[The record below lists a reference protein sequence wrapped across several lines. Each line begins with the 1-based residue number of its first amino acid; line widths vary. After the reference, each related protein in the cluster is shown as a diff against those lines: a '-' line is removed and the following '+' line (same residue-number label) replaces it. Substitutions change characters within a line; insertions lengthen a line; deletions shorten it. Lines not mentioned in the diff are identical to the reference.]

1 MIMEKKTIG
10 GFIAALRKANGMTQ
24 KELAER
30 LNVSDKTVSRWERDD
45 GAPDLSVIPAIAEIF
60 QVTCDELLR
69 GQRMSPAERSEGA
82 QGNET
87 SPRGEKE
94 RQRLLKSAL
103 SHYQNLTYI
112 ATGISVVGLIVA
124 LICNL
129 AFLKAVL
136 GFLCGAIFYAASIV
150 CQAIFVNKAFQS
162 VDDSGIDEA
171 PLSGFRR
178 KVIGLA
184 EKSIGLTVFLIGFT
198 FPLVLVDAYLGLA
211 ANSLLLFGSIVGTL
225 FLLIY
230 SFVLYFLNA
239 TLLKNGIY
247 QLSDREFTIYDHN
260 RKLKKKYAIRL
271 VVILSLTLLLHA
283 LGGETIWSPN
293 ALSSSKGIVFQ
304 DYESFIEYMEQDI
317 PMDSYEAYYS
327 GTVSIPVPEDQ
338 IGGAIYY
345 DQYGNVISEEEAL
358 TRTIEDA
365 NGNVVC
371 TYIDRNQSV
380 SAIRYSAK
388 DGTVLP
394 IRVISQREHRASMR
408 LFDLINTLYC
418 LIYPM
423 ELLAVLVL
431 YFKKRAK

>member
-1 MIMEKKTIG
+1 MEKKTIG
-10 GFIAALRKANGMTQ
+10 AFISALRKANGMTQ
-24 KELAER
+24 KELAQR

-60 QVTCDELLR
+60 HVTCDELLR
-69 GQRMSPAERSEGA
+69 GQRMSPAERSEGP

-87 SPRGEKE
+87 SPRGDKE
-94 RQRLLKSAL
+94 RKRLLKSAL
-103 SHYQNLTYI
+103 SHYQNLTSV
-112 ATGISVVGLIVA
+112 AMGISVIGLLVA

-150 CQAIFVNKAFQS
+150 CQAIFINKAFQS

-171 PLSGFRR
+171 SLSVFKR
-178 KVIGLA
+178 KVISLA
-184 EKSIGLTVFLIGFT
+184 EKSIGVTVFFIGFT
-198 FPLVLVDAYLGLA
+198 FPLILVDAYLGLGA
-211 ANSLLLFGSIVGTL
+211 GSLLLFGSIVGTA
-225 FLLIY
+225 FLLVYTVI
-230 SFVLYFLNA
+230 LYFLNGI
-239 TLLKNGIY
+239 LLKRGVY
-247 QLSDREFTIYDHN
+247 RLSDREFSVYDCN
-260 RKLKKKYAIRL
+260 RKLKKKYTIRL
-271 VVILSLTLLLHA
+271 VFLLSLTLLLQA
-283 LGGETIWSPN
+283 LGGETLWSPN
-293 ALSSSKGIVFQ
+293 FLSSSKGIVFQ
-304 DYESFIEYMEQDI
+304 DYESFIEYMAQDI
-317 PMDSYEAYYS
+317 PMDSYESYYS
-327 GTVSIPVPEDQ
+327 GTVSVPVPEDQ
-338 IGGAIYY
+338 IGEAIYY
-345 DQYGNVISEEEAL
+345 DRYGNVISEEEAL

-365 NGNVVC
+365 NGDVVC

-380 SAIRYSAK
+380 ATIRYSAK

-423 ELLAVLVL
+423 ELLAALAL

>member
-1 MIMEKKTIG
+1 MEKKTIG
-10 GFIAALRKANGMTQ
+10 AFISALRKANGMTQ
-24 KELAER
+24 KELAQR

-69 GQRMSPAERSEGA
+69 GQRMSPAERSEGP

-87 SPRGEKE
+87 SPRGDKE
-94 RQRLLKSAL
+94 RKRLLKSAL
-103 SHYQNLTYI
+103 SHYQNLTSV
-112 ATGISVVGLIVA
+112 AMGISVIGLLVA

-150 CQAIFVNKAFQS
+150 CQAIFINKAFQS
-162 VDDSGIDEA
+162 VDDSGIDEES
-171 PLSGFRR
+171 LSGFKR
-178 KVIGLA
+178 KVISLA
-184 EKSIGLTVFLIGFT
+184 EKSIGVTVFFIGFT
-198 FPLVLVDAYLGLA
+198 FPLILVDAYLGLIA
-211 ANSLLLFGSIVGTL
+211 GSLLLFGSIVGTA
-225 FLLIY
+225 FLLVYAVI
-230 SFVLYFLNA
+230 LYFLNGA
-239 TLLKNGIY
+239 LLKRGVY
-247 QLSDREFTIYDHN
+247 RLSDKEFSVYDYN

-283 LGGETIWSPN
+283 LGGETLWSPN
-293 ALSSSKGIVFQ
+293 FLSSSKGIVFQ
-304 DYESFIEYMEQDI
+304 DYESFMEYMAQDI

-327 GTVSIPVPEDQ
+327 GTVSVPVPEDQ
-338 IGGAIYY
+338 IGEPIYY
-345 DQYGNVISEEEAL
+345 DRYGNVISEEEAL

-365 NGNVVC
+365 NGDVVC

-380 SAIRYSAK
+380 ATIRYSAK

-394 IRVISQREHRASMR
+394 IRVISQREHRASLR
-408 LFDLINTLYC
+408 LFELINTLYC

-423 ELLAVLVL
+423 ELLAALAL

>member
-1 MIMEKKTIG
+1 MEKKTIG
-10 GFIAALRKANGMTQ
+10 AFISALRKANGMTQ
-24 KELAER
+24 KELAQR

-69 GQRMSPAERSEGA
+69 GQRMSPAERSEGP

-87 SPRGEKE
+87 SPRGDKE
-94 RQRLLKSAL
+94 RKRLLKSAL
-103 SHYQNLTYI
+103 SHYQNLTSV
-112 ATGISVVGLIVA
+112 AMGISVIGLLVA

-150 CQAIFVNKAFQS
+150 CQAIFINKAFQS
-162 VDDSGIDEA
+162 VDDSGIDEES
-171 PLSGFRR
+171 LSGFKR
-178 KVIGLA
+178 KVISLA
-184 EKSIGLTVFLIGFT
+184 EKSIGVTVFFIGFT
-198 FPLVLVDAYLGLA
+198 FPLILVDAYLGLIA
-211 ANSLLLFGSIVGTL
+211 GSLLLFGSIVGTA
-225 FLLIY
+225 FLLVYAMI
-230 SFVLYFLNA
+230 LYFLNGA
-239 TLLKNGIY
+239 LLKRGVY
-247 QLSDREFTIYDHN
+247 RLSDKVFSVYDHN

-271 VVILSLTLLLHA
+271 VVILSLTLLLQA
-283 LGGETIWSPN
+283 LGGETLWSPN
-293 ALSSSKGIVFQ
+293 FLSSSKGIVFQ
-304 DYESFIEYMEQDI
+304 DYESFMEYMAQDI
-317 PMDSYEAYYS
+317 PMDSYESDYS
-327 GTVSIPVPEDQ
+327 GTVSVPVPEDQ
-338 IGGAIYY
+338 TGEAIYY
-345 DQYGNVISEEEAL
+345 DRYGNVISEEEAL

-365 NGNVVC
+365 NGDVVC

-380 SAIRYSAK
+380 ATIRYSAK

-423 ELLAVLVL
+423 ELLAALAL